1 MPEITKE
8 IIESFAILSMNSK
21 SWTKE
26 FNLVSWNG
34 REARFDIREWSPDKS
49 RSGKGITLSSEEL
62 VMLAD
67 AVSHIDIE
75 KYQMVKQ
82 A

>member
-1 MPEITKE
+1 MADITKD
-8 IIESFAILSMNSK
+8 IVESFAVLSMNSK

-34 REARFDIREWSPDKS
+34 REARFDIREWSPDKE
-49 RSGKGITLSSEEL
+49 RSGKGITLNVEEM

-67 AVSHIDIE
+67 SIGKIDFE
-75 KYQMVKQ
+75 KYRVE

>member
-1 MPEITKE
+1 MADITKD
-8 IIESFAILSMNSK
+8 IVESFAVLSMNSK

-34 REARFDIREWSPDKS
+34 REARFDIREWSPDKE
-49 RSGKGITLSSEEL
+49 RSGKGITLNVEEM

-67 AVSHIDIE
+67 SIGKIDFE
-75 KYQMVKQ
+75 KYQVE